1 MEQVMHSAI
10 AYHPLTN
17 AQLLSEHW
25 QPPQPTPVVLLFSV
39 MSHGMEYP
47 FGQFGSAVS
56 VLSTPSLLI
65 VRSVR

>member
-1 MEQVMHSAI
+1 MHSAI

-17 AQLLSEHW
+17 ARLLSEHW

-47 FGQFGSAVS
+47 FGQFGSAVL